1 VLAAALL
8 LTGAIAAVLVLVL
21 TKDGAR
27 HQSRSLAARSGHP
40 RHHRRHHHQHS
51 NNERPSAANPP
62 IPAFARLLRVD
73 RPIYCGG
80 NRGHA
85 IALTFDDGPGP
96 YTHLVLRKLAKY
108 HQHATFF
115 DVGRSMNYF
124 PGYLRPELRLAAIG
138 DHTYSHPPLTALP
151 AAQIS
156 YQLRATKRQI
166 EARSGQHVNLFR
178 PPYELYNS
186 TVERI
191 AHRLRMLTIL
201 WNVDSQDSLGANY
214 VQIIANVSA
223 GLHAGAIILM
233 HENHGQTIR
242 ALTTILPLLKRHH
255 LHSVSIPQLLASDPP
270 STAQLRRGGL
280 GCGTRK
286 ISGRRRGGA

>member
-1 VLAAALL
+1 M
-8 LTGAIAAVLVLVL
+8 
-21 TKDGAR
+21 R
-27 HQSRSLAARSGHP
+27 HHSLAARPARSPHGS
-40 RHHRRHHHQHS
+40 RRRHGH
-51 NNERPSAANPP
+51 ANRASSVNPR

-73 RPIYCGG
+73 RPIYCAG

-96 YTHLVLRKLAKY
+96 YTQLVLRKLAKY

-124 PGYLRPELRLAAIG
+124 PGYLRRELRLAAIG

-166 EARSGQHVNLFR
+166 EAQSGQHVNLFR
-178 PPYELYNS
+178 PPYELYNN

-201 WNVDSQDSLGANY
+201 WNVDSQDSLGAGY
-214 VQIIANVSA
+214 AQIVANVEA
-223 GLHAGAIILM
+223 GLHPGAIILM

-242 ALTTILPLLKRHH
+242 ALTTILPQLRRRH
-255 LHSVSIPQLLASDPP
+255 LHSVSIPQLLATDPP
-270 STAQLRRGGL
+270 SNAQLRHGGL
-280 GCGTRK
+280 GCGTRTAAGRHR
-286 ISGRRRGGA
+286 SGA